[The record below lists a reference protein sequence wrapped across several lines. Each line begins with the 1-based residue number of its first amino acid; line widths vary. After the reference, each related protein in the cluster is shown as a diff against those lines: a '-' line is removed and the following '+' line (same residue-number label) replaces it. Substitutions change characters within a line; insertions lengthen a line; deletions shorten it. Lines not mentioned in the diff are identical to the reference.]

1 MEAND
6 AAARA
11 ELVQLDAAR
20 VVAPVLLGDVIAL
33 LALGASQRNVCAYG
47 FLCHLKYLYLLQ
59 GLLVIPQKSVQA
71 YTLV

>member
-1 MEAND
+1 MQAND

-20 VVAPVLLGDVIAL
+20 VVAPILLGDVIAL
-33 LALGASQRNVCAYG
+33 FALGASQRNVCAYG
-47 FLCHLKYLYLLQ
+47 FLCHLKYLPPTARASI
-59 GLLVIPQKSVQA
+59 IPQKAVEA